1 MSVAVVVG
9 NPKPESRTLNAATV
23 LTRELTGADPDLVVD
38 VVTLGPS
45 LLGWGD
51 DGVKAAV
58 AAVAASD
65 LVIVA
70 SPTYKGSITGVLK
83 CFLDQVSAGAWKG
96 VTAVPLML
104 GGGPV
109 HSLAPEYALVPVL
122 TELGASVPTRG
133 LYLLDSVW
141 EDPAAYRPWLDAWAD
156 TVRTSASI
164 TKGVVA

>member
-1 MSVAVVVG
+1 M
-9 NPKPESRTLNAATV
+9 
-23 LTRELTGADPDLVVD
+23 TGAPPDVVVD

-65 LVIVA
+65 LVVVA

-83 CFLDQVSAGAWKG
+83 CFLDQVSAGAWQG

-104 GGGPV
+104 GGGPT

-122 TELGASVPTRG
+122 TELGASVPSRG
-133 LYLLDSVW
+133 LYLLDSTW
-141 EDPAAYRPWLDAWAD
+141 EDLTSYRPWLDAWGD
-156 TVRTSASI
+156 TVRAAASI
-164 TKGVVA
+164 STGVTR

>member
-1 MSVAVVVG
+1 MSIAVVVG
-9 NPKPESRTLNAATV
+9 NPKPASRTLDAATS
-23 LTRELTGADPDLVVD
+23 LATTLAGMPPDLVID

-65 LVIVA
+65 LVVVA

-83 CFLDQVSAGAWKG
+83 CFLDQVGAGAWQG
-96 VTAVPLML
+96 VTAVPFML
-104 GGGPV
+104 GGGPT
-109 HSLAPEYALVPVL
+109 HTLAPEYALVPVL
-122 TELGASVPTRG
+122 TELGASVPSRG

-141 EDPAAYRPWLDAWAD
+141 EDPEAYRPWLDAWGD
-156 TVRTSASI
+156 TVRTSAGLP
-164 TKGVVA
+164 TGVTG